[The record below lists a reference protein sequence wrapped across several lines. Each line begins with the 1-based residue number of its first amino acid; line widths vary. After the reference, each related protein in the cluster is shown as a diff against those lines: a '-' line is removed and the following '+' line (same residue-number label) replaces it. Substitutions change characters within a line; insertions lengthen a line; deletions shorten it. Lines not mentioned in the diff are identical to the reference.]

1 MKFPSNPLKS
11 PLISTTTVVG
21 GVEAGEAGTAR
32 MPPIFAGELPTQ
44 RGAGC
49 KRLKMIP
56 PVNGQLSHGKPHRFL

>member
-1 MKFPSNPLKS
+1 M
-11 PLISTTTVVG
+11 VG

-56 PVNGQLSHGKPHRFL
+56 PGKRTTFTWEAT